1 MKLFNVKNLVA
12 RFRKDEEGATL
23 VEYAI
28 ALLVAVGVGT
38 VVVQNLSPS
47 VSAKFTAADDCL
59 NGNLAGCQ

>member
-1 MKLFNVKNLVA
+1 MKLFNIKNLVA

-38 VVVQNLSPS
+38 IIVSNLSVS
-47 VSAKFTAADDCL
+47 VNSKFTAADACVRGDT
-59 NGNLAGCQ
+59 AGCQ